1 MFCSFSVTTL
11 YPVAELGIKSEES
24 AVPEDATPQ
33 THIEGN
39 TPTQSF
45 FPTVAV
51 LESSLEAS
59 TIKPETHTFVPFIP
73 NILPEVTS
81 AVTDETPS
89 MAGVEEESTEGT
101 AEEPS
106 DIIITDTEV
115 ETITEQGEEI
125 EPEVEEIPPTEP
137 DDEGEAGPEQ
147 HATDGKATSDR
158 F

>member
-24 AVPEDATPQ
+24 VVAEDATQQ
-33 THIEGN
+33 TYTEGN

-73 NILPEVTS
+73 NILPEVTF

-89 MAGVEEESTEGT
+89 MAGVAEISTEGT
-101 AEEPS
+101 AEESS
-106 DIIITDTEV
+106 DIITPDREV
-115 ETITEQGEEI
+115 ETITEQGEET
-125 EPEVEEIPPTEP
+125 EPEVEEMPFEP
-137 DDEGEAGPEQ
+137 DDGGEAGPEE
-147 HATDGKATSDR
+147 HVTNGKATSDR